1 MKIFLSICLATIL
14 GTSAWA
20 DSICRQPE
28 AAEFGSAVTS
38 QTNNSFV
45 ITQNCAEDRLLV
57 EKPVSLSVFIG
68 HGVGSA
74 EATRTA
80 STNSVWTVL
89 FDLDRADPKDSGQQ
103 LMNQIP
109 SGLRVKVTGYTCS
122 IGSEGYNEKL
132 SRQRAETVA
141 DFLRNRGVVIDSIE
155 GKGECCPVSVT
166 NLSQNRR
173 VLIEEEK

>member
-1 MKIFLSICLATIL
+1 MKIFLPICLVTVL

-38 QTNNSFV
+38 QINNSFV
-45 ITQNCAEDRLLV
+45 ITKSCEEDRLWV
-57 EKPVSLSVFIG
+57 EKPVSLSALVG

-74 EATRTA
+74 EATSTA
-80 STNSVWTVL
+80 SINSAWTVL
-89 FDLDRADPKDSGQQ
+89 FDLDRADPKGSGQQ

-132 SRQRAETVA
+132 SRQRAEAVA

-173 VLIEEEK
+173 VLIEEVK